1 MRESRPRTRAF
12 VTDGQWPPQLAS
24 LGARIVE
31 LRQKQGPSQAE
42 LAERA
47 NLSRPTI
54 SKIER
59 DVQDVGTVA
68 LLRIAEVLNVTMG
81 DLFD

>member
-1 MRESRPRTRAF
+1 MTESRPRTRAS
-12 VTDGQWPPQLAS
+12 VADGQWPPQLAA

-31 LRQKQGPSQAE
+31 LRQKQGITQGD

-47 NLSRPTI
+47 NVSRPTI

-59 DVQDVGTVA
+59 GVQDVGTVA
-68 LLRIAEVLNVTMG
+68 LLRIAEVLDVTMG